1 VLSVEDWAEI
11 RRLHRAEGM
20 PIKAIVRKLGV
31 GRNTVRRAL
40 AAETPPK
47 YERVAKGSI
56 VDAVEPQVRE
66 LLAEWPTVPA
76 TVIAERIGWSRS
88 LTVLKDRVRELRP
101 QYQPPDPASRTEY
114 RPGELAQCD
123 LWFPPAQVPLGAG
136 QVGSPPVL
144 VMVAGYSRIMT
155 ARMLPSRQ
163 GPDLLTGHWRLL
175 SEWGAVPR
183 ALVWDN
189 ESAVGSW
196 RAGRPQLTEAM
207 TGFRGAL
214 GIKVIQCRPGDP
226 EAKGLVERANKY
238 LETSFLPGRGFASPG
253 DFNAQL
259 GVWLARANQRQHRR
273 LGCRPIDRWK
283 LDRAAMVE
291 LPPLAP
297 AAATSGWTSSLRL
310 PRDHYVRLDAN
321 DYSVHPSAVGRRVV
335 VSADLEHVTVTLAD
349 NSRAA
354 APGGARVARHDR
366 CWARHQTITDP
377 EHARAAATLRQARHD
392 QPAPT
397 SHDEVAYRDLAD
409 YDRLFDLDDS
419 HASID
424 DGVLGEAV

>member
-1 VLSVEDWAEI
+1 
-11 RRLHRAEGM
+11 M
-20 PIKAIVRKLGV
+20 
-31 GRNTVRRAL
+31 RRAL

-47 YERVAKGSI
+47 YERAAKGSI

-66 LLAEWPTVPA
+66 LLAEWPTMPA

-163 GPDLLTGHWRLL
+163 GPDLLAGHWRLL
-175 SEWGAVPR
+175 SELGRGAAGAGLGQRVRGRLLARRAPAADRGDDRVPR
-183 ALVWDN
+183 RARDQGDPVP
-189 ESAVGSW
+189 SAGSGGQGPG
-196 RAGRPQLTEAM
+196 RAGQQ
-207 TGFRGAL
+207 
-214 GIKVIQCRPGDP
+214 VPGD
-226 EAKGLVERANKY
+226 LVPAR
-238 LETSFLPGRGFASPG
+238 TRVRLPGRLQRPARG
-253 DFNAQL
+253 
-259 GVWLARANQRQHRR
+259 LAGSGQ
-273 LGCRPIDRWK
+273 P
-283 LDRAAMVE
+283 
-291 LPPLAP
+291 AP
-297 AAATSGWTSSLRL
+297 APSTRLPADRPLEARPGRDGGVAAAGAGGCDVGLDHQLAAAAGSLRASGRQRL
-310 PRDHYVRLDAN
+310 LGAPERGRAPR
-321 DYSVHPSAVGRRVV
+321 GGQRRPR
-335 VSADLEHVTVTLAD
+335 ARHGDPRR

-397 SHDEVAYRDLAD
+397 SHAEVAYRDLAD
-409 YDRLFDLDDS
+409 YDRLFGLDDS

-424 DGVLGEAV
+424 DGHAGIEDGVLGEAV

>member
-1 VLSVEDWAEI
+1 MLSVEDWAEI

-20 PIKAIVRKLGV
+20 PIKAIVRQLGV

-40 AAETPPK
+40 AADAPPK
-47 YERVAKGSI
+47 YQRRAKGSI
-56 VDAVEPQVRE
+56 VDDVEPRVRE
-66 LLAEWPTVPA
+66 LLAEWPTMPA
-76 TVIAERIGWSRS
+76 TVIAERIGWDRS

-144 VMVAGYSRIMT
+144 VMVSGYSRIMA

-163 GPDLLTGHWRLL
+163 SPDLLAGHWHLL
-175 SEWGAVPR
+175 SGWGAVPR

-189 ESAVGSW
+189 EPAVGSW
-196 RAGRPQLTEAM
+196 RAGRPVLTEAM
-207 TGFRGAL
+207 SGFRGAL
-214 GIKVIQCRPGDP
+214 GIKVVQCRPGDP

-238 LETSFLPGRGFASPG
+238 LETSFLPGRGFSSPG
-253 DFNAQL
+253 DFNGQL
-259 GVWLARANQRQHRR
+259 GVWLARANQRHHRR
-273 LGCRPIDRWK
+273 LGCRPLDRWK
-283 LDRAAMVE
+283 ADRDAMVA

-297 AAATSGWTSSLRL
+297 ARATSGWTTSLRL

-335 VSADLEHVTVTLAD
+335 VSADLEQVTVTLAEG
-349 NSRAA
+349 RAA
-354 APGGARVARHDR
+354 AGDVVRVARHDR

-377 EHARAAATLRQARHD
+377 VHADAAAWLRHARRDQPVAAA
-392 QPAPT
+392 
-397 SHDEVAYRDLAD
+397 HDEVAYRDLGD
-409 YDRLFDLDDS
+409 YDRLFGLVDDLD
-419 HASID
+419 AQ
-424 DGVLGEAV
+424 AV